1 MNTYVQSQRIRGE
14 EGGKRKRGRGTLRE
28 DKAGIFILYKFWRKK
43 DAILLTL
50 LVPLTISKSV

>member
-1 MNTYVQSQRIRGE
+1 MNTYVQLQRIGV
-14 EGGKRKRGRGTLRE
+14 GGGAERERGRGTLRE